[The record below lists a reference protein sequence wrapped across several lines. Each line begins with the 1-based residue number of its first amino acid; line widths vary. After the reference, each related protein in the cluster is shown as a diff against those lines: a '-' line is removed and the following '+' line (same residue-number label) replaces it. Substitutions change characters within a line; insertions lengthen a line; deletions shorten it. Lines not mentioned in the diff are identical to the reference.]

1 MSLNIRAGLYEY
13 FYKKGPVFS
22 MGNLA
27 LFKCGKS
34 LNKENSL
41 FQAYFF
47 FPWFLAVFFKD
58 YLLFVFFFFLILF

>member
-1 MSLNIRAGLYEY
+1 MARMSLNIRAGLYEY

-47 FPWFLAVFFKD
+47 FPWFLAIFLKTIF
-58 YLLFVFFFFLILF
+58 YLCFSSF